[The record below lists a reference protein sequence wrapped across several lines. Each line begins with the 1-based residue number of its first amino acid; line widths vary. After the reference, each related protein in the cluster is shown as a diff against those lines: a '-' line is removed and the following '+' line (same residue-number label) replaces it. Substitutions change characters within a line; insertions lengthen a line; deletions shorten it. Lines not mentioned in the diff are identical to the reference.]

1 MATINFTDGTDNL
14 QSVINKEDSTNTDV
28 LALQIPFITSISVGD
43 IVNYYDK
50 DSTLI
55 FHGIV
60 QTIKTSGIKEVEVYD
75 YGAEL
80 LQRTVNEIFNNQSP
94 EEIIESIINDYTTL
108 TYVSTITSGITIST
122 YVANK
127 KKAWDVVTELSE
139 VLLAN
144 FRVDQN
150 KNFQLELEGN
160 TKSSK
165 SITTGTLGNAILD
178 GTWKEDKSKL
188 VNSATV
194 DGDDRQIFE
203 REPELYS
210 GDGSTTEFSLSEI
223 PLDIKVEHPV
233 GTIKTGYVEGSS
245 TGDYTI
251 DRDNKKVIFDT
262 APGSGTDNI
271 QVTYTVSIPISVRRK
286 SKGSIDIYGQHD
298 KNYKK
303 PYIKTRNDAR
313 DLALFIINRFSQPL
327 KSATFIITSN
337 TEFYDFNSWLPNQ
350 VVDVT
355 DNIFNISGSYII
367 REVERSNLGELKV
380 TVGDPSDDFIS
391 WSKEAQQRIKQLEEK
406 DDNATIL
413 SEDEFVSESIT
424 LQFDCGIT
432 TVTERTFQSDT
443 FYLEEDTNGTRNQMK
458 NDGTGPVMRETGYS
472 DTDLTSSVDDTGV
485 VSSFY
490 MSSARTDFI
499 TQLNT
504 LITHTATGDDDTT
517 PTVSDTTLGN
527 ETLREVYFDKVLI
540 STTGIGFTMFQD
552 TADNNGEDIKETGL
566 FDASSGGN
574 LYSHS
579 LTNAISKD
587 SAKEVFI
594 ETQIN
599 VLLENTS
606 L

>member
-28 LALQIPFITSISVGD
+28 LNLQIPFTTSISVGD

-80 LQRTVNEIFNNQSP
+80 LQRTVNEIFNDQSP

-458 NDGTGPVMRETGYS
+458 NDGTGSVMRETGYS

>member
-28 LALQIPFITSISVGD
+28 LNLQIPFTTFISIGD

-80 LQRTVNEIFNNQSP
+80 LQRTVNEIFNDQSP

-203 REPELYS
+203 REPELFS

-251 DRDNKKVIFDT
+251 DRENKKVIFDT
-262 APGSGTDNI
+262 APGSGADNI

-443 FYLEEDTNGTRNQMK
+443 FYLEEDTNGRRNQMK

-499 TQLNT
+499 SQLNT

-599 VLLENTS
+599 VLLENTN

>member
-28 LALQIPFITSISVGD
+28 LNLQIPFTTSISVGD

-60 QTIKTSGIKEVEVYD
+60 QKIKTSGIKEVEVYD

-80 LQRTVNEIFNNQSP
+80 LQRTVNEIFNDQSP

-203 REPELYS
+203 REPELFS

-499 TQLNT
+499 SQLNT

>member
-1 MATINFTDGTDNL
+1 MRSFPLN
-14 QSVINKEDSTNTDV
+14 
-28 LALQIPFITSISVGD
+28 
-43 IVNYYDK
+43 
-50 DSTLI
+50 
-55 FHGIV
+55 
-60 QTIKTSGIKEVEVYD
+60 SG
-75 YGAEL
+75 
-80 LQRTVNEIFNNQSP
+80 N
-94 EEIIESIINDYTTL
+94 
-108 TYVSTITSGITIST
+108 VS
-122 YVANK
+122 N
-127 KKAWDVVTELSE
+127 
-139 VLLAN
+139 
-144 FRVDQN
+144 
-150 KNFQLELEGN
+150 
-160 TKSSK
+160 
-165 SITTGTLGNAILD
+165 
-178 GTWKEDKSKL
+178 
-188 VNSATV
+188 
-194 DGDDRQIFE
+194 
-203 REPELYS
+203 
-210 GDGSTTEFSLSEI
+210 
-223 PLDIKVEHPV
+223 
-233 GTIKTGYVEGSS
+233 
-245 TGDYTI
+245 
-251 DRDNKKVIFDT
+251 
-262 APGSGTDNI
+262 
-271 QVTYTVSIPISVRRK
+271 
-286 SKGSIDIYGQHD
+286 
-298 KNYKK
+298 
-303 PYIKTRNDAR
+303 R

-485 VSSFY
+485 VSSFH

-499 TQLNT
+499 SQLNT